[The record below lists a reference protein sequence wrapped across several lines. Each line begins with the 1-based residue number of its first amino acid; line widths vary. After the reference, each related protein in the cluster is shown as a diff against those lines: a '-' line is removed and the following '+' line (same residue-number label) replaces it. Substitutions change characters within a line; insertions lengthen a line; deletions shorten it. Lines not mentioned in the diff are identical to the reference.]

1 MKATD
6 KFGNAIYP
14 KVFRMLQKIGKSL
27 EINGWKESNSKPN
40 LFYKDFGGVLVFADM
55 RGTEEVPIWESP
67 YPLVYAQKVAE
78 TWKNRRT
85 LRHATE
91 ELDRIEVQFRFSFY
105 HDFDIDE
112 DDLNEL
118 ETTRKRYGWEILA
131 DGSCHMCG
139 EEFESDKL
147 FCCERCEKAYAQLHE
162 LRSEEFKQSIKCTLC
177 GKILD
182 PFSKNTIQHHI
193 SYEPEKKIYVCR
205 SCHRKIHSR
214 HEKYPELAPEKS
226 TREKSS

>member
-1 MKATD
+1 
-6 KFGNAIYP
+6 
-14 KVFRMLQKIGKSL
+14 
-27 EINGWKESNSKPN
+27 
-40 LFYKDFGGVLVFADM
+40 M

-147 FCCERCEKAYAQLHE
+147 FCCERCEKACCMRRLMKNSSNGIASGVL
-162 LRSEEFKQSIKCTLC
+162 
-177 GKILD
+177 GPKIADGL
-182 PFSKNTIQHHI
+182 PAT
-193 SYEPEKKIYVCR
+193 
-205 SCHRKIHSR
+205 
-214 HEKYPELAPEKS
+214 
-226 TREKSS
+226 